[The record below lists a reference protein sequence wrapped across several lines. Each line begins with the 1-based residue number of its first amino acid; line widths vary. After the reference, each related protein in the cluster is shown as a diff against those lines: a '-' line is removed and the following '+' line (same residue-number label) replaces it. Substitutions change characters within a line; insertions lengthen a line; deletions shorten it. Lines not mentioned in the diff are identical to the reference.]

1 MLSNL
6 EIYRRATTG
15 EICSEKDFDLK
26 RFVPTVR
33 RLVKKHG
40 IVCDRSQPVPCDD
53 DLAERVWQAG
63 RELFLNVGVFCTD
76 TERLIK
82 FDPIEL
88 DQALAHA
95 PRPVILGT
103 GQHAKAIPV
112 RRPEDSIL
120 PSSPSAPAAP
130 G

>member
-26 RFVPTVR
+26 RFIPAVR
-33 RLVKKHG
+33 RLVKEHG
-40 IVCDRSQPVPCDD
+40 ITYDRGTPVPSDD

-63 RELFLNVGVFCTD
+63 KALFLEVGVFCVA

-82 FDPIEL
+82 FDGSRS
-88 DQALAHA
+88 QAGD
-95 PRPVILGT
+95 PRHG
-103 GQHAKAIPV
+103 AV
-112 RRPEDSIL
+112 RQGHSREE
-120 PSSPSAPAAP
+120 A
-130 G
+130 

>member
-15 EICSEKDFDLK
+15 EICTENDFDLK
-26 RFVPTVR
+26 RFIPAVR
-33 RLVKKHG
+33 RLVTKHG
-40 IVCDRSQPVPCDD
+40 IKYDRTTPVPSDD

-63 RELFLNVGVFCTD
+63 KELFLEVGVYCVD

-82 FDPIEL
+82 FDPVEV
-88 DQALAHA
+88 DQAVAHA

-103 GQHAKAIPV
+103 GQHAKAIHV
-112 RRPEDSIL
+112 RRPESSIT
-120 PSSPSAPAAP
+120 PFF
-130 G
+130 